1 MSTNAASL
9 YERVGGEVALALLV
23 DRFYSRVLKDP
34 ELEPHFRNVPM
45 EKLQAMQVELFASA
59 LGGPNR
65 YSGRPL
71 AEVHRG
77 MGISRPLIGRFLRHL
92 LATIEFLHPNAEE
105 VRQIYERIGIH
116 SQAIAED

>member
-1 MSTNAASL
+1 M
-9 YERVGGEVALALLV
+9 ALLV
-23 DRFYSRVLKDP
+23 DRFYGRVLKDP

-45 EKLQAMQVELFASA
+45 EKLLAMQVELFAAA

-77 MGISRPLIGRFLRHL
+77 MGISRPLIDRFLRHL

-105 VRQIYERIGIH
+105 VREIYDRLGSH
-116 SQAIAED
+116 AQAIAED